1 MNNNNWS
8 WMDKLVVGGTIA
20 SVAAAVVAG
29 VGNVA
34 KRIDEANKASNNS
47 NCNNDDTILIK

>member
-20 SVAAAVVAG
+20 SVVAAVVAG

-34 KRIDEANKASNNS
+34 KRIDEANKSSADNG
-47 NCNNDDTILIK
+47 NNDDSVLLK